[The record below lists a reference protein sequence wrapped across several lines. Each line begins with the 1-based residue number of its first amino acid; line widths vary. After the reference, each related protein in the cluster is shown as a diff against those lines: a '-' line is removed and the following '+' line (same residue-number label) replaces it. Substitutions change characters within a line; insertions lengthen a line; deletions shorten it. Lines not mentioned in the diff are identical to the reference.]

1 MGERLL
7 DAQEVGGSIPPAP
20 TMKVKA
26 SLGVSPKDAFSLWRK
41 GGPVELVIKLPDGS
55 EKKIPYGTTLKELLA
70 KDSDV
75 IGAKINDT
83 LIDLQTPITEGG
95 TLVFI
100 TPNDPEALE
109 LLRHSA
115 AHVLAQAVK
124 ELFPEAKLAIGPAT
138 EQGFY
143 YDFDYERSFT
153 PEDLK
158 AIEKR
163 MKKIIKKRLP
173 IVRED
178 IPKEEAI
185 KLFQSLGETYK
196 LELLEEITDET
207 VSIYRQGDF
216 VDLCR
221 GPHVPHT
228 GWIKAFKL
236 LSVAG
241 AYWRGDEKNP
251 MLWRIYGTA
260 FFAKED
266 LAVYLE
272 RLEEA
277 KRRDHRRLG
286 KELELFSIEE
296 EVGPGLILWHPKGAL
311 VRKIIEDFWKE
322 EHLKAGYELVI
333 TPHIAR
339 RHLWKISGH
348 LDFYAENMFAPMQI
362 DEIEYQLKPMN
373 CPFHILIYKNRRR
386 SYRELPIRWC
396 ELGTVYRYERSGVL
410 HGLMRV
416 RGFTQDDAHIFCR
429 EDQLEEEIFRCLDL
443 TVYFLSVFG
452 FKEYQIFL
460 STRPEKYVGS
470 EEIWEKAEEALRRAL
485 EAKGLPYEIDP
496 GEGVFYGPKIDIK
509 IKDVLDRFWQCST
522 IQVDFNLPERFEM
535 TYIGEDNRPHR
546 PIMIHRALLG
556 SLERFFGVLIEH
568 YAGAFPVW
576 LAPVQV
582 IILTVTDRHI
592 PFGERVFEC
601 LQKEELRVEKD
612 FRSEKLGY
620 KIREAQLKKIPYMI
634 ILGDNEVDKEV
645 ITVRTRKGENL
656 PMMEIDQFIAK
667 IREEIASKHIS
678 N

>member
-1 MGERLL
+1 MPFLYVR
-7 DAQEVGGSIPPAP
+7 
-20 TMKVKA
+20 
-26 SLGVSPKDAFSLWRK
+26 
-41 GGPVELVIKLPDGS
+41 GGPVEITIRLDNE
-55 EKKIPYGTTLKELLA
+55 EKKVPSGTRAGALLKDA
-70 KDSDV
+70 NDV
-75 IGAKINDT
+75 IGAKFNEEI
-83 LIDLQTPITEGG
+83 IDLQTPLTQDG
-95 TLVFI
+95 TL
-100 TPNDPEALE
+100 TPLTLQDPEALV
-109 LLRHSA
+109 LVRHSA

-163 MKKIIKKRLP
+163 MKKIIKKKLP
-173 IVRED
+173 IEREEVS
-178 IPKEEAI
+178 KEEAV
-185 KLFQSLGETYK
+185 KLFKELGETYK
-196 LELLEEITDET
+196 LELLEEIPEDT
-207 VSIYRQGDF
+207 VSLYRQGDF

-228 GWIKAFKL
+228 GWIKAVKL

-241 AYWRGDEKNP
+241 AYWRGDENNP

-260 FFAKED
+260 YFNKDD
-266 LAVYLE
+266 LKAHLE

-339 RHLWKISGH
+339 RHLWQISGH

-373 CPFHILIYKNRRR
+373 CPFHILIYKSRRR

-429 EDQLEEEIFRCLDL
+429 EDQLEEEIFRCLEL

-452 FKEYQIFL
+452 FKEYQIYL
-460 STRPEKYVGS
+460 STRPDKYVGS
-470 EEIWEKAEEALRRAL
+470 EEIWEKAEGALRQAL

-522 IQVDFNLPERFEM
+522 IQVDFNLPERFDM

-576 LAPVQV
+576 LAPIQV
-582 IILTVTDRHI
+582 RVLTVADRHTSFAEKVYEQLI
-592 PFGERVFEC
+592 AAGIRA
-601 LQKEELRVEKD
+601 EKD
-612 FRSEKLGY
+612 LRGEKLGY
-620 KIREAQLKKIPYMI
+620 KIREAQLQKIPYMI
-634 ILGDNEVDKEV
+634 IIGDNEVEQEKV
-645 ITVRTRKGENL
+645 TVRTRKGENL
-656 PMMEIDQFIAK
+656 PLMSTDEFIT
-667 IREEIASKHIS
+667 RLQEEISSKHIPD
-678 N
+678 

>member
-1 MGERLL
+1 MEIKIIFPEGERSVEKGTP
-7 DAQEVGGSIPPAP
+7 AGEV
-20 TMKVKA
+20 
-26 SLGVSPKDAFSLWRK
+26 LKDLK
-41 GGPVELVIKLPDGS
+41 IKNL
-55 EKKIPYGTTLKELLA
+55 
-70 KDSDV
+70 
-75 IGAKINDT
+75 IGAKFNGKI
-83 LIDLQTPITEGG
+83 IDLETPLEEDGN
-95 TLVFI
+95 LVPL
-100 TPNDPEALE
+100 TPEDPESLYI
-109 LLRHSA
+109 LRHSA

-143 YDFDYERSFT
+143 YDFDYERPFT
-153 PEDLK
+153 TEDLQ

-163 MKKIIKKRLP
+163 MKRIIKRRFP
-173 IVRED
+173 IRREELS
-178 IPKEEAI
+178 KEEALKI
-185 KLFQSLGETYK
+185 FESKGETYK
-196 LELLEEITDET
+196 IELIQEIPEEK
-207 VSIYRQGDF
+207 VSIYKQGDF
-216 VDLCR
+216 IDLCR

-228 GWIKAFKL
+228 GWVKAFKL

-241 AYWRGDEKNP
+241 AYWRGDERNP

-260 FFAKED
+260 YFRKED
-266 LAVYLE
+266 LEQHLE

-286 KELELFSIEE
+286 KDLDLFSIEE

-311 VRKIIEDFWKE
+311 VRKIIEDFWKD
-322 EHLKAGYELVI
+322 EHLARGYELVV

-362 DEIEYQLKPMN
+362 DEVEYQLKPMN
-373 CPFHILIYKNRRR
+373 CPFHILIYKSRRR

-429 EDQLEEEIFRCLDL
+429 EDQLEEEIFQCLDL
-443 TVYFLSVFG
+443 TIFFLSTFG

-470 EEIWEKAEEALRRAL
+470 EEIWARAEGALKTAL
-485 EAKGLPYEIDP
+485 ETKGLSYEIDP

-522 IQVDFNLPERFEM
+522 IQVDFNLPERFDV

-568 YAGAFPVW
+568 YAGAFPTW
-576 LAPVQV
+576 LAPVQ
-582 IILTVTDRHI
+582 TVLITVADRHI
-592 PFGERVFEC
+592 PYGERIFER
-601 LQKEELRVEKD
+601 LRKEGIRVARD
-612 FRSEKLGY
+612 FRNEKLGY
-620 KIREAQLKKIPYMI
+620 KIREAQLQKIPYMI
-634 ILGDNEVDKEV
+634 ILGDQEMEKEALT
-645 ITVRTRKGENL
+645 IRTRKGENWPL
-656 PMMEIDQFIAK
+656 IKIEDF
-667 IREEIASKHIS
+667 IRELKKEIAAKT
-678 N
+678 NPK

>member
-1 MGERLL
+1 ME
-7 DAQEVGGSIPPAP
+7 
-20 TMKVKA
+20 
-26 SLGVSPKDAFSLWRK
+26 
-41 GGPVELVIKLPDGS
+41 IKISLPDGRKTVV
-55 EKKIPYGTTLKELLA
+55 EAGVKAAEVLKDFLTKET
-70 KDSDV
+70 
-75 IGAKINDT
+75 IGAKLNDKV
-83 LIDLQTPITEGG
+83 IDLETPLYEDGV
-95 TLVFI
+95 L
-100 TPNDPEALE
+100 TPLTPDEPEALE
-109 LLRHSA
+109 ILRHTA

-124 ELFPEAKLAIGPAT
+124 ELFPEAKLGIGPAT

-153 PEDLK
+153 PEDLVQ
-158 AIEKR
+158 IEKR
-163 MKKIIKKRLP
+163 MKKIVKKRLP
-173 IVRED
+173 IRREELA
-178 IPKEEAI
+178 KEEALRLFEELNEPYKIELI
-185 KLFQSLGETYK
+185 KEIP
-196 LELLEEITDET
+196 EEK
-207 VSIYRQGDF
+207 VSIYRQGEF
-216 VDLCR
+216 LDLCR
-221 GPHVPHT
+221 GPHLPHT
-228 GWIKAFKL
+228 GWVKAFKL

-260 FFAKED
+260 FFKKED
-266 LAVYLE
+266 LEAYLH

-286 KELELFSIEE
+286 KELELFSIED

-322 EHLKAGYELVI
+322 EHLKRGYELVV

-348 LDFYAENMFAPMQI
+348 LDFYAENMFAPMKI

-373 CPFHILIYKNRRR
+373 CPFHILIYKSRRR

-429 EDQLEEEIFRCLDL
+429 EDQLEEEIFKCLDL
-443 TVYFLSVFG
+443 TVYFLSTFG
-452 FKEYQIFL
+452 FAEYQIYL

-470 EEIWEKAEEALRRAL
+470 EEIWEKAEGALRKAL
-485 EAKGLPYEIDP
+485 EDKGLAYEIDP

-509 IKDVLDRFWQCST
+509 IKDVLGRFWQCST
-522 IQVDFNLPERFEM
+522 IQVDFNIPERFDI

-576 LAPVQV
+576 LAPVQAV
-582 IILTVTDRHI
+582 VVTVADRHV
-592 PFGERVFEC
+592 PYGERVLER
-601 LQKEELRVEKD
+601 LKGAGIRTKAD
-612 FRSEKLGY
+612 FRNEKLGF
-620 KIREAQLKKIPYMI
+620 KIREAQLQKIPYMLI
-634 ILGDNEVDKEV
+634 IGDKEV
-645 ITVRTRKGENL
+645 ENEALTVRTRKGENL
-656 PMMEIDQFIAK
+656 PLITVEDFIA
-667 IREEIASKHIS
+667 RVQEEVSAKVID
-678 N
+678 

>member
-1 MGERLL
+1 MEIKITFPEGERSVEKGTP
-7 DAQEVGGSIPPAP
+7 AGEV
-20 TMKVKA
+20 
-26 SLGVSPKDAFSLWRK
+26 LKDLK
-41 GGPVELVIKLPDGS
+41 IKNL
-55 EKKIPYGTTLKELLA
+55 
-70 KDSDV
+70 
-75 IGAKINDT
+75 IGAKFNGKI
-83 LIDLQTPITEGG
+83 IDLETPLEEDGN
-95 TLVFI
+95 LVPL
-100 TPNDPEALE
+100 TPEDPESLYI
-109 LLRHSA
+109 LRHSA

-143 YDFDYERSFT
+143 YDFDYERPFT
-153 PEDLK
+153 TEDLQ

-163 MKKIIKKRLP
+163 MKRIIKRRFP
-173 IVRED
+173 IRREELS
-178 IPKEEAI
+178 KEEALKI
-185 KLFQSLGETYK
+185 FESKGETYK
-196 LELLEEITDET
+196 LELIQEIPEEK
-207 VSIYRQGDF
+207 VSIYKQGDF
-216 VDLCR
+216 IDLCR

-228 GWIKAFKL
+228 GWVKAFKL

-241 AYWRGDEKNP
+241 AYWRGDERNP

-260 FFAKED
+260 YFRKED
-266 LAVYLE
+266 LEQHLE

-286 KELELFSIEE
+286 KDLDLFSIEE

-311 VRKIIEDFWKE
+311 VRKIIEDFWKD
-322 EHLKAGYELVI
+322 EHLARGYELVV

-362 DEIEYQLKPMN
+362 DEVEYQLKPMN
-373 CPFHILIYKNRRR
+373 CPFHILIYKSRRR

-429 EDQLEEEIFRCLDL
+429 EDQLEEEIFQCLDL
-443 TVYFLSVFG
+443 TIFFLSTFG

-470 EEIWEKAEEALRRAL
+470 EEIWARAEGALKTAL
-485 EAKGLPYEIDP
+485 ETKGLSYEIDP

-522 IQVDFNLPERFEM
+522 IQVDFNLPERFDV

-568 YAGAFPVW
+568 YAGAFPTW
-576 LAPVQV
+576 LAPVQ
-582 IILTVTDRHI
+582 TVLITVADRHI
-592 PFGERVFEC
+592 PYGERIFER
-601 LQKEELRVEKD
+601 LRKEGIRVARD
-612 FRSEKLGY
+612 FRNEKLGY
-620 KIREAQLKKIPYMI
+620 KIREAQLQKIPYMI
-634 ILGDNEVDKEV
+634 ILGDQEMEKEALT
-645 ITVRTRKGENL
+645 IRTRKGENWPL
-656 PMMEIDQFIAK
+656 IKIEDF
-667 IREEIASKHIS
+667 IRELKKEIAAKT
-678 N
+678 NPK

>member
-1 MGERLL
+1 MEIRILLPGGEEK
-7 DAQEVGGSIPPAP
+7 AFPKGTKVGEI
-20 TMKVKA
+20 
-26 SLGVSPKDAFSLWRK
+26 LKDLERK
-41 GGPVELVIKLPDGS
+41 DIVGAKFNGQLVDLETPLSEDGELVPLTA
-55 EKKIPYGTTLKELLA
+55 E
-70 KDSDV
+70 
-75 IGAKINDT
+75 
-83 LIDLQTPITEGG
+83 
-95 TLVFI
+95 
-100 TPNDPEALE
+100 DPEALE

-124 ELFPEAKLAIGPAT
+124 ELFPGVKLGIGPAT
-138 EQGFY
+138 DQGFY
-143 YDFDYERSFT
+143 YDFDYERPFT
-153 PEDLK
+153 PEDLT

-163 MKKIIKKRLP
+163 MKKIVKKRFP
-173 IVRED
+173 IRREEVS
-178 IPKEEAI
+178 KEEAR
-185 KLFQSLGETYK
+185 KLFKEQGETYK
-196 LELLEEITDET
+196 LELLEDIPDET
-207 VSIYRQGDF
+207 VSLYRQGDF

-228 GWIKAFKL
+228 GWVKAFKL

-260 FFAKED
+260 YFKKED
-266 LAVYLE
+266 LEAHLK

-286 KELELFSIEE
+286 KDLDLFSIQD

-311 VRKIIEDFWKE
+311 VRKIIEDFWRE
-322 EHLKAGYELVI
+322 EHLRRGYELVV

-348 LDFYAENMFAPMQI
+348 LDFYAENMFAPMKI

-373 CPFHILIYKNRRR
+373 CPFHILIYKSRRR

-443 TVYFLSVFG
+443 TVFFLSTFG

-470 EEIWEKAEEALRRAL
+470 DEIWEKAEGALRAAL
-485 EAKGLPYEIDP
+485 EAKGLSYEIDP

-522 IQVDFNLPERFEM
+522 IQVDFNIPERFDI

-568 YAGAFPVW
+568 YAGAFPTW

-582 IILTVTDRHI
+582 VLLTVADRHI
-592 PFGERVFEC
+592 PYGEKVYER
-601 LQKEELRVEKD
+601 LRGAGLRVSKD
-612 FRSEKLGY
+612 FRNEKLGF
-620 KIREAQLKKIPYMI
+620 KIREAQLQKIPYMV
-634 ILGDNEVDKEV
+634 ILGDQEMENEAL
-645 ITVRTRKGENL
+645 TVRTRKGENL
-656 PMMEIDQFIAK
+656 PLMAVEDFIA
-667 IREEIASKHIS
+667 RLQEEIAAKVL

>member
-1 MGERLL
+1 MPFLYVR
-7 DAQEVGGSIPPAP
+7 
-20 TMKVKA
+20 
-26 SLGVSPKDAFSLWRK
+26 
-41 GGPVELVIKLPDGS
+41 GGPVEITIRLGNE
-55 EKKIPYGTTLKELLA
+55 EKKVPSGTRAGALLKDA
-70 KDSDV
+70 NDV
-75 IGAKINDT
+75 IGAKFNEEI
-83 LIDLQTPITEGG
+83 IDLQTPLTQDG
-95 TLVFI
+95 TL
-100 TPNDPEALE
+100 TPLTLQDPEALV
-109 LLRHSA
+109 LVRHSA

-163 MKKIIKKRLP
+163 MKKIIKKKLP
-173 IVRED
+173 IEREEVS
-178 IPKEEAI
+178 KEEAV
-185 KLFQSLGETYK
+185 KLFKELGETYK
-196 LELLEEITDET
+196 LELLEEIPEDT
-207 VSIYRQGDF
+207 VSLYRQGDF

-228 GWIKAFKL
+228 GWIKAVKL

-241 AYWRGDEKNP
+241 AYWRGDENNP

-260 FFAKED
+260 YFNKDD
-266 LAVYLE
+266 LKAHLE

-311 VRKIIEDFWKE
+311 VRKIIEDFWRE

-339 RHLWKISGH
+339 RHLWQISGH

-373 CPFHILIYKNRRR
+373 CPFHILIYKSRRR

-429 EDQLEEEIFRCLDL
+429 EDQLEEEIFRCLEL

-452 FKEYQIFL
+452 FKEYQIYL
-460 STRPEKYVGS
+460 STRPDKYVGS
-470 EEIWEKAEEALRRAL
+470 EEIWEKAEGALRQAL

-522 IQVDFNLPERFEM
+522 IQVDFNLPERFDM

-576 LAPVQV
+576 LAPIQV
-582 IILTVTDRHI
+582 RVLTVADRHTSFAEKVYEQLI
-592 PFGERVFEC
+592 AAGIRA
-601 LQKEELRVEKD
+601 EKD
-612 FRSEKLGY
+612 LRGEKLGY
-620 KIREAQLKKIPYMI
+620 KIREAQLQKIPYMI
-634 ILGDNEVDKEV
+634 IIGDNEVEQEKV
-645 ITVRTRKGENL
+645 TVRTRKGENL
-656 PMMEIDQFIAK
+656 PLMSTDEFIT
-667 IREEIASKHIS
+667 RLQEEISSKHIS
-678 N
+678 D

>member
-1 MGERLL
+1 
-7 DAQEVGGSIPPAP
+7 
-20 TMKVKA
+20 
-26 SLGVSPKDAFSLWRK
+26 
-41 GGPVELVIKLPDGS
+41 
-55 EKKIPYGTTLKELLA
+55 
-70 KDSDV
+70 
-75 IGAKINDT
+75 
-83 LIDLQTPITEGG
+83 
-95 TLVFI
+95 
-100 TPNDPEALE
+100 
-109 LLRHSA
+109 
-115 AHVLAQAVK
+115 
-124 ELFPEAKLAIGPAT
+124 
-138 EQGFY
+138 
-143 YDFDYERSFT
+143 
-153 PEDLK
+153 
-158 AIEKR
+158 
-163 MKKIIKKRLP
+163 MKKIVKKRFP
-173 IVRED
+173 IRREEVS
-178 IPKEEAI
+178 KEEAR
-185 KLFQSLGETYK
+185 KLFEEQGETYK
-196 LELLEEITDET
+196 LELLEDIPDET
-207 VSIYRQGDF
+207 VSLYRQGDF

-228 GWIKAFKL
+228 GWVKAFKL

-260 FFAKED
+260 YFKKED
-266 LAVYLE
+266 LEAHLK

-286 KELELFSIEE
+286 KDLDLFSIQD

-311 VRKIIEDFWKE
+311 VRKIIEDFWRE
-322 EHLKAGYELVI
+322 EHLRRGYELVV

-348 LDFYAENMFAPMQI
+348 LDFYAENMFAPMKI

-373 CPFHILIYKNRRR
+373 CPFHILIYKSRRR

-443 TVYFLSVFG
+443 TVFFLSTFG

-470 EEIWEKAEEALRRAL
+470 DEIWEKAEGALRAAL
-485 EAKGLPYEIDP
+485 EAKGLSYEIDP

-522 IQVDFNLPERFEM
+522 IQVDFNIPERFDI

-568 YAGAFPVW
+568 YAGAFPTW

-582 IILTVTDRHI
+582 VLLTVADRHI
-592 PFGERVFEC
+592 PYGEKVYER
-601 LQKEELRVEKD
+601 LRGAGLRVSKD
-612 FRSEKLGY
+612 FRNEKLGF
-620 KIREAQLKKIPYMI
+620 KIREAQLQKIPYMV
-634 ILGDNEVDKEV
+634 ILGDQEMENEAL
-645 ITVRTRKGENL
+645 TVRTRKGENL
-656 PMMEIDQFIAK
+656 PLMAVEDFIA
-667 IREEIASKHIS
+667 RLQEEIAAKVL

>member
-1 MGERLL
+1 ME
-7 DAQEVGGSIPPAP
+7 
-20 TMKVKA
+20 
-26 SLGVSPKDAFSLWRK
+26 
-41 GGPVELVIKLPDGS
+41 IKISLPDGRKTVV
-55 EKKIPYGTTLKELLA
+55 EAGVKAAEVLKDFLTKET
-70 KDSDV
+70 
-75 IGAKINDT
+75 IGAKLNDKV
-83 LIDLQTPITEGG
+83 IDLETPLYEDGV
-95 TLVFI
+95 L
-100 TPNDPEALE
+100 TPLTPDEPEALE
-109 LLRHSA
+109 ILRHTA

-124 ELFPEAKLAIGPAT
+124 ELFPEAKLGIGPAT

-153 PEDLK
+153 PEDLVQ
-158 AIEKR
+158 IEKR
-163 MKKIIKKRLP
+163 MKKIVKKRLP
-173 IVRED
+173 IRREELA
-178 IPKEEAI
+178 KEEALRLFEELNEPYKIELI
-185 KLFQSLGETYK
+185 KEIP
-196 LELLEEITDET
+196 EEK

-216 VDLCR
+216 LDLCR
-221 GPHVPHT
+221 GPHLPHT
-228 GWIKAFKL
+228 GWVKAFKL

-260 FFAKED
+260 FFKKED
-266 LAVYLE
+266 LEAYLH

-286 KELELFSIEE
+286 KELELFSIED

-322 EHLKAGYELVI
+322 EHLKRGYELVV

-348 LDFYAENMFAPMQI
+348 LDFYAENMFAPMKI

-373 CPFHILIYKNRRR
+373 CPFHILIYKSRRR

-429 EDQLEEEIFRCLDL
+429 EDQLEEEIFKCLDL
-443 TVYFLSVFG
+443 TVYFLSTFG
-452 FKEYQIFL
+452 FAEYQIYL

-470 EEIWEKAEEALRRAL
+470 EEIWEKAEGALRKAL
-485 EAKGLPYEIDP
+485 EDKGLAYEIDP

-509 IKDVLDRFWQCST
+509 IKDVLGRFWQCST
-522 IQVDFNLPERFEM
+522 IQVDFNIPERFDI

-576 LAPVQV
+576 LAPVQAV
-582 IILTVTDRHI
+582 VVTVADRHV
-592 PFGERVFEC
+592 PYGERVLER
-601 LQKEELRVEKD
+601 LKGAGIRTKAD
-612 FRSEKLGY
+612 FRNEKLGF
-620 KIREAQLKKIPYMI
+620 KIREAQLQKIPYMLI
-634 ILGDNEVDKEV
+634 IGDKEV
-645 ITVRTRKGENL
+645 ENEALTVRTRKGENL
-656 PMMEIDQFIAK
+656 PLITVEDFIA
-667 IREEIASKHIS
+667 RVQEEISAKVI

>member
-1 MGERLL
+1 MPFLYGI
-7 DAQEVGGSIPPAP
+7 GGQ
-20 TMKVKA
+20 
-26 SLGVSPKDAFSLWRK
+26 
-41 GGPVELVIKLPDGS
+41 VEIKIVLPDGR
-55 EKKIPYGTTLKELLA
+55 EEFFPLGTKVKEALKDFLT
-70 KDSDV
+70 KDT
-75 IGAKINDT
+75 IGAK
-83 LIDLQTPITEGG
+83 LEGEVVDLETP
-95 TLVFI
+95 LVRDGRLSLLTFES
-100 TPNDPEALE
+100 PEALE
-109 LLRHSA
+109 ILRHTA
-115 AHVLAQAVK
+115 AHVMAQAVK
-124 ELFPEAKLAIGPAT
+124 ELFPGAKLGIGPAT

-143 YDFDYERSFT
+143 YDFDYERPFT
-153 PEDLK
+153 PEDLRE
-158 AIEKR
+158 IEKR

-173 IVRED
+173 LKREELS
-178 IPKEEAI
+178 KEEAL
-185 KLFQSLGETYK
+185 KLFKE
-196 LELLEEITDET
+196 LEEPYKVELIREIPEEK

-221 GPHVPHT
+221 GPHLPHT
-228 GWIKAFKL
+228 GWVKAFKL

-260 FFAKED
+260 FFRKED
-266 LAVYLE
+266 LEAYLE

-286 KELELFSIEE
+286 KDLELFSIEE

-322 EHLKAGYELVI
+322 EHLKRGYELVI

-339 RHLWKISGH
+339 RHLWQISGH
-348 LDFYAENMFAPMQI
+348 LDFYAENMFAPMKI
-362 DEIEYQLKPMN
+362 DEVEYQLKPMN
-373 CPFHILIYKNRRR
+373 CPFHILIYKSRRR
-386 SYRELPIRWC
+386 SYRELPLRWC

-443 TVYFLSVFG
+443 TVYFLSTFG
-452 FKEYQIFL
+452 FEEYQIFL

-470 EEIWEKAEEALRRAL
+470 EEIWEKAEGALRKAL
-485 EAKGLPYEIDP
+485 EDKGLYYEIDP

-509 IKDVLDRFWQCST
+509 IKDVLGRFWQCST
-522 IQVDFNLPERFEM
+522 IQVDFNIPERFDI

-576 LAPVQV
+576 LAPIQAVV
-582 IILTVTDRHI
+582 ITVADRHI
-592 PFGERVFEC
+592 PFGERVFER
-601 LQKEELRVEKD
+601 LRGADLRVKTD
-612 FRSEKLGY
+612 FRNEKLGF
-620 KIREAQLKKIPYMI
+620 KIREAQLQKIPYMI
-634 ILGDNEVDKEV
+634 IIGDKEV
-645 ITVRTRKGENL
+645 ENEALTVRTRKGENL
-656 PMMEIDQFIAK
+656 PLMSIEDFIAK
-667 IREEIASKHIS
+667 LHEEISAKVL

>member
-1 MGERLL
+1 M
-7 DAQEVGGSIPPAP
+7 
-20 TMKVKA
+20 
-26 SLGVSPKDAFSLWRK
+26 
-41 GGPVELVIKLPDGS
+41 ELTIKLSDGS
-55 EKKIPYGTTLKELLA
+55 ERRVPYKILVGEILKDFEN
-70 KDSDV
+70 V
-75 IGAKINDT
+75 IGAKFNGK
-83 LIDLQTPITEGG
+83 LVDLQTPLTEDGLLEPIT
-95 TLVFI
+95 I
-100 TPNDPEALE
+100 RDPEALE

-124 ELFPEAKLAIGPAT
+124 ELFPEAKLAIGPPT

-143 YDFDYERSFT
+143 YDFDYKRPFT
-153 PEDLK
+153 TEDLK
-158 AIEKR
+158 AIEKL
-163 MKKIIKKRLP
+163 MEKIVKRQLP

-185 KLFQSLGETYK
+185 NLFKSLGETYK
-196 LELLEEITDET
+196 LELLDEIQEDT
-207 VSIYRQGDF
+207 VSIYRQGEF
-216 VDLCR
+216 IDLCR

-241 AYWRGDEKNP
+241 AYWRGNEKNP

-260 FFAKED
+260 FFQKQD
-266 LAVYLE
+266 LKTYLE

-277 KRRDHRRLG
+277 KRRDHRILG

-296 EVGPGLILWHPKGAL
+296 DIGPGLILWHPKGAL
-311 VRKIIEDFWKE
+311 VRKIIEDFLRD
-322 EHLKAGYELVI
+322 EHLKHGYELVV

-348 LDFYAENMFAPMQI
+348 LDFYAENMFAPMKI

-373 CPFHILIYKNRRR
+373 CPFHILIYNSRRR
-386 SYRELPIRWC
+386 SYRELPIRFF

-429 EDQLEEEIFRCLDL
+429 QDQLEEEIFRCLEL
-443 TVYFLSVFG
+443 TVYFLKIFG
-452 FKEYQIFL
+452 FKEYQIYL

-470 EEIWEKAEEALRRAL
+470 EEIWERAENALRHAL
-485 EAKGLPYEIDP
+485 EAKGLDYEIDP

-522 IQVDFNLPERFEM
+522 IQVDFNLPERFNI
-535 TYIGEDNRPHR
+535 TYIGEDNRQHR

-576 LAPVQV
+576 LTPVQ
-582 IILTVTDRHI
+582 IIIIPIADRHL
-592 PFGERVFEC
+592 PYA
-601 LQKEELRVEKD
+601 QKIYEEIVSSGLRVEKD
-612 FRSEKLGY
+612 FRNEKLGY

-634 ILGDNEVDKEV
+634 IIGDKEV
-645 ITVRTRKGENL
+645 EEKKITVRTRKGENFSL
-656 PMMEIDQFIAK
+656 ISLQEFLSKVI
-667 IREEIASKHIS
+667 EEISSKS
-678 N
+678 

>member
-1 MGERLL
+1 
-7 DAQEVGGSIPPAP
+7 
-20 TMKVKA
+20 
-26 SLGVSPKDAFSLWRK
+26 
-41 GGPVELVIKLPDGS
+41 
-55 EKKIPYGTTLKELLA
+55 
-70 KDSDV
+70 
-75 IGAKINDT
+75 
-83 LIDLQTPITEGG
+83 
-95 TLVFI
+95 
-100 TPNDPEALE
+100 E

-124 ELFPEAKLAIGPAT
+124 ELFPGVKLGIGPAT
-138 EQGFY
+138 DQGFY
-143 YDFDYERSFT
+143 YDFDYERPFT
-153 PEDLK
+153 PEDLT

-163 MKKIIKKRLP
+163 MKKIVKKRFP
-173 IVRED
+173 IRREEVS
-178 IPKEEAI
+178 KEEAR
-185 KLFQSLGETYK
+185 KLFEEQGETYK
-196 LELLEEITDET
+196 LELLEDIPDET
-207 VSIYRQGDF
+207 VSLYRQGDF

-228 GWIKAFKL
+228 GWVKAFKL

-260 FFAKED
+260 YFKKED
-266 LAVYLE
+266 LEAHLK

-286 KELELFSIEE
+286 KDLDLFSIQD

-311 VRKIIEDFWKE
+311 VRKIIEDFWRE
-322 EHLKAGYELVI
+322 EHLRRGYELVV

-348 LDFYAENMFAPMQI
+348 LDFYAENMFAPMKI

-373 CPFHILIYKNRRR
+373 CPFHILIYKSRRR

-443 TVYFLSVFG
+443 TVFFLSTFG

-470 EEIWEKAEEALRRAL
+470 DEIWEKAEGALRAAL
-485 EAKGLPYEIDP
+485 EAKGLSYEIDP

-522 IQVDFNLPERFEM
+522 IQVDFNIPERFDI

-568 YAGAFPVW
+568 YAGAFPTW

-582 IILTVTDRHI
+582 VLLTVADRHI
-592 PFGERVFEC
+592 PYGEKVYER
-601 LQKEELRVEKD
+601 LRGAGLRVSKD
-612 FRSEKLGY
+612 FRNEKLGF
-620 KIREAQLKKIPYMI
+620 KIREAQLQKIPYMV
-634 ILGDNEVDKEV
+634 ILGDQEMENEAL
-645 ITVRTRKGENL
+645 TVRTRKGENL
-656 PMMEIDQFIAK
+656 PLMAVEDFIA
-667 IREEIASKHIS
+667 RLQEEIAAKVL